1 MAHYNKKVLN
11 FFEAMR
17 LKKKRDY
24 KVPLGVLNILDYET
38 NNCLD

>member
-11 FFEAMR
+11 FFEAIR
-17 LKKKRDY
+17 LKKRDY
-24 KVPLGVLNILDYET
+24 KVPLGVLNTLDYET